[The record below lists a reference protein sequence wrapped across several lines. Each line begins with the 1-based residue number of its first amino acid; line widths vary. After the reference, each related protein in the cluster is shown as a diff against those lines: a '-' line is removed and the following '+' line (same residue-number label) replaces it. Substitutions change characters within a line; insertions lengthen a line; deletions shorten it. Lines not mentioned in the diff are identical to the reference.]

1 MPSRTREIVTRW
13 TSPRCVAC
21 GVEAVRAIRLGV
33 AACDA
38 CGCRFD
44 ERPPRSYADL
54 EGLTTSHL
62 ARHWRPVRKTETRL
76 SLPGLAILSL
86 LAGFAIAA
94 AIAELS

>member
-1 MPSRTREIVTRW
+1 MTRW

-21 GVEAVRAIRLGV
+21 GIDAVRTIRLGGV
-33 AACDA
+33 ACES

-44 ERPPRSYADL
+44 QRPPRSYADL

-62 ARHWRPVRKTETRL
+62 ARHWRPPREPDTRL

-94 AIAELS
+94 AIAELP